1 MSESQQPSVEKMSEA
16 RPKAGD
22 ADENQIDGDDE
33 VEQARHDQDEN
44 AGQQG
49 DERRKVRERDVHGI
63 PPRVAS
69 EEHDAEKW
77 VPVFGETSCSRKK
90 STLPE
95 GARPRQRIFPLQPL
109 IHL

>member
-1 MSESQQPSVEKMSEA
+1 MSDSQQPSVEKMSEA

-33 VEQARHDQDEN
+33 VEQAWHDQNEN

-63 PPRVAS
+63 PPVVS
-69 EEHDAEKW
+69 EEGHAIRGRSASAEDFPAAAADPFK
-77 VPVFGETSCSRKK
+77 PDFS
-90 STLPE
+90 
-95 GARPRQRIFPLQPL
+95 GA
-109 IHL
+109 